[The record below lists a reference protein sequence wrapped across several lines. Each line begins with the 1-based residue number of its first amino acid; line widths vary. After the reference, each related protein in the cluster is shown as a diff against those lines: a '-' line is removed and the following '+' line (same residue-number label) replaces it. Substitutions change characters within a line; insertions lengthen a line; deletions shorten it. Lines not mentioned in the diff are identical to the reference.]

1 MLPAPSHATALA
13 PAFVLCLCALLV
25 AYIAHDL
32 FVCMIQHRAIN
43 ARVSKKTRSV
53 VPTSVFVAHSLRF
66 SLVRAAFAVKLFV
79 TGPLLVMFFRAVPW
93 CARRC
98 TQATVAQYLVESSW
112 IIFLK
117 PGGCAAPADT
127 RVAAAAGVAAPGA
140 PAAGHRLAA
149 RPSDGR
155 RGAHLP
161 RAVSARLD
169 YVLKSYLH
177 NGADARLV
185 VEANLTAGTVTTFTF
200 GGIVVTEPSEMM
212 AILAITLSANIHP
225 MVG

>member
-1 MLPAPSHATALA
+1 
-13 PAFVLCLCALLV
+13 V
-25 AYIAHDL
+25 YIVHDL
-32 FVCMIQHRAIN
+32 VVCMIQHRAIN

-112 IIFLK
+112 IIFLEMSSSH
-117 PGGCAAPADT
+117 AANAKEEEH
-127 RVAAAAGVAAPGA
+127 AGVAAPGA
-140 PAAGHRLAA
+140 SAAGHRLAA

-177 NGADARLV
+177 DGADARLV

-212 AILAITLSANIHP
+212 AILAITLSVVVHP
-225 MVG
+225 MVGWFFFFSALFHMHI